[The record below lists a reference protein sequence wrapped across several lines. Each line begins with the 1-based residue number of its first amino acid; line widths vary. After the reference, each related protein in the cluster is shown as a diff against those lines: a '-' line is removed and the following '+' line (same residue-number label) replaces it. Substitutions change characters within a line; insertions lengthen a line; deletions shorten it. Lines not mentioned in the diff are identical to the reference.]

1 MAGVYLCEE
10 DVSDDEG
17 FRCLLRGD
25 RILISADRPEGLA
38 LIGAGTMLWELRAT
52 GLKLLLL
59 PFLLSAG
66 LLAQNAIPSGTIL
79 PLQLST
85 TIRSKDARPGQ
96 TVTARIRQDVPLSPS
111 GKIPANSRVIGQI
124 VAVTPASHSHPGQVT
139 VRFDTVIVGKRRIPV
154 VTDLRA
160 LANMMNVSQA
170 QIPMAGPDRGT
181 SEADW
186 VTEQIGGDLNYH
198 GSYVTNG
205 STVVGQSMVGD
216 GVLVHVRSGPQEK
229 CRGEVDGNDQ
239 MQAVWLFSS
248 DACGLFGYPD
258 LLLAHSGR
266 TDPVGEFR
274 ITAKNGDLTLRGGS
288 GLLLRVNAGTQLD
301 AARH

>member
-1 MAGVYLCEE
+1 M
-10 DVSDDEG
+10 
-17 FRCLLRGD
+17 R
-25 RILISADRPEGLA
+25 
-38 LIGAGTMLWELRAT
+38 WELRAI

-66 LLAQNAIPSGTIL
+66 VLAQNAIPPGTIL

-85 TIRSKDARPGQ
+85 TIRSRNDRPGLK
-96 TVTARIRQDVPLSPS
+96 VTARIRQDVPLSAGS
-111 GKIPANSRVIGQI
+111 KIPANSRVIGEI
-124 VAVTPASHSHPGQVT
+124 VAVTPASPTRPGEVT
-139 VRFDTVIVGKRRIPV
+139 VRFDKVIMGKQRIPV

-160 LANMMNVSQA
+160 LANMMDVSQA

-198 GSYVTNG
+198 GAYVTNG
-205 STVVGQSMVGD
+205 STVVGRSMVGD
-216 GVLVHVRSGPQEK
+216 GVLAQVRSGPQER

-239 MQAVWLFSS
+239 VQALWLFSS

-258 LLLAHSGR
+258 LILAHTGR
-266 TDPVGEFR
+266 RNPVGEFR
-274 ITAKNGDLTLRGGS
+274 LTARRGDLTIRGGS
-288 GLLLRVNAGTQLD
+288 GLLLRVNPSPRVDT
-301 AARH
+301 AAH